1 MKFQKEVYCGGVSVE
16 HTIDSVTTRTDEG
29 WISIN
34 ITDEEL
40 ARYSGKNIKVIIEV
54 MDDD

>member
-1 MKFQKEVYCGGVSVE
+1 VKFQKEVYCGGVSVE